1 MKKTKDYK
9 GHQLKKR
16 LMEVSGIEPPKDL
29 RDEPLELSGLTYG
42 DLFDIVHTEV
52 KKYFEETFESPDA
65 IGDEDELDEELQRI
79 LDELD
84 FELK

>member
-1 MKKTKDYK
+1 
-9 GHQLKKR
+9 
-16 LMEVSGIEPPKDL
+16 MEVSGIEPQKDL

-52 KKYFEETFESPDA
+52 KKYFEETFDKPSGAYET
-65 IGDEDELDEELQRI
+65 DEEDLDEELQRI

>member
-1 MKKTKDYK
+1 MKKTKDYR
-9 GHQLKKR
+9 GHQLKRR
-16 LMEVSGIEPPKDL
+16 LMEVSGIEPQKDL

-52 KKYFEETFESPDA
+52 KKYFEETFESPTA
-65 IGDEDELDEELQRI
+65 GSRSDEDELDEELQRI

-84 FELK
+84 F